1 MCFSF
6 HAICFPQVWC
16 DALVWT
22 CHSSHLLTILRPR
35 QPAENVS
42 DPSLLVGHCTLA
54 KWRCI
59 FGMIP
64 KTPTAWFP
72 RRKKIGGKGLFHMP
86 FLLLNLWL
94 WINPVFYAERNE
106 WKRGMSEKE
115 DWGPENCILGFSVKT
130 KQSKT
135 TKQNTRVR
143 EEMHPCSTRIGSEA
157 CLSFSGKV
165 PIPHSCVCVCLPA
178 LLMVWFTMW

>member
-1 MCFSF
+1 MFFFSCYLF
-6 HAICFPQVWC
+6 SPSLVWC
-16 DALVWT
+16 LG
-22 CHSSHLLTILRPR
+22 L
-35 QPAENVS
+35 NM
-42 DPSLLVGHCTLA
+42 SLLPLVNYPQTQAACWECLRSLLA
-54 KWRCI
+54 GGALHAGKMALHLRDD
-59 FGMIP
+59 P